1 MRKTHPFCFYREK
14 EDYL

>member
-1 MRKTHPFCFYREK
+1 MRKTHPFCLYREK